1 MYSWIGEDI
10 DYRHKYIH
18 MPSWVSK
25 DGVFR
30 TCKPAMGVSF
40 GAGTTDGPG
49 ASIWFQGMNMT
60 YINEN
65 LDGDD
70 YIWFQIRDQLGN
82 VY

>member
-1 MYSWIGEDI
+1 
-10 DYRHKYIH
+10 
-18 MPSWVSK
+18 
-25 DGVFR
+25 
-30 TCKPAMGVSF
+30 MGVSF